1 MTRTDSDRVDVWHID
16 LDTAVKK
23 AAVSLRSVLS
33 EEERARSARIGDP
46 VSRARFAA
54 ARGATRLI
62 IGRCLGRSPAGLTW
76 RTGRWGKPR
85 VTGHEDALRFS
96 LSHCAG
102 RAVVA
107 VTGPR
112 DVGVDL
118 ERSRESRDV
127 VALSRRYFPA
137 DESALVAEAAEGDRP
152 AVFLT
157 LWTRKEACTKA
168 AGTSLLRHGLRLS
181 VTATREADGAVL
193 AHDPSRQLPGSWTV
207 HDIPA
212 PPGHGAAVAVDGDAP
227 VHLTI
232 RPWEPQ

>member
-1 MTRTDSDRVDVWHID
+1 MTGTDSDRVDVWHLD
-16 LDTAVKK
+16 LDAAMKR
-23 AAVSLRSVLS
+23 AAVPLRSALS
-33 EEERARSARIGDP
+33 ERERDRAARMSDP
-46 VSRARFAA
+46 VARARFVA

-62 IGRCLGRSPAGLTW
+62 VGRCLDRPPAGLTW
-76 RTGRWGKPR
+76 RTGRWGRPR
-85 VTGHEDALRFS
+85 VTGHEDTLRFS

-137 DESALVAEAAEGDRP
+137 DESALVARAAEDDRP
-152 AVFLT
+152 EVFLT

-181 VTATREADGAVL
+181 VTATPDADGAVL

-207 HDIPA
+207 HDVPA
-212 PPGHGAAVAVDGDAP
+212 PPGHGAAVALDGDAP